1 MRNVFVVLLAFAVSA
16 VVAVSC
22 VSLFRTCNSAQ
33 ARQGAVQLDE
43 LRTRP
48 DEWKPMPAYELDD
61 VWPF

>member
-1 MRNVFVVLLAFAVSA
+1 MRNVVVVLLSFVVSA

-22 VSLFRTCNSAQ
+22 VSLVKTCGSAQ
-33 ARQGAVQLDE
+33 ARQGAAPVDE

-48 DEWKPMPAYELDD
+48 DEWKPVPAYELDD